1 MSRPELETTE
11 LRDPNRIERGA
22 VRIVAKG
29 DDAYPAALRDLPN
42 PPHELFILGALET
55 LAPPV
60 VAVVGTRNATDY
72 GLRVTRELC
81 GSLARAGACVISGLA
96 RGVDAAAHRATLA
109 ENGRTAAVLGTGVD
123 VPYPVGHRELHGII
137 ARRGLLLS
145 EFAPGSKA
153 AKGSFP
159 RRNRILAALASV
171 TIVVEAPRDSG
182 ALITS
187 GHALVLGRT
196 VAAVPGPID
205 SLQSVGTNEL
215 LRDGA
220 TVIASVEDALALV
233 GLTAPPRSAHPT
245 FGEAEML
252 VLAELRRAPAD
263 LDALAARTRLPAR
276 ECMRAVTT
284 LELAGAVECLLTGE
298 IRRR

>member
-1 MSRPELETTE
+1 MPRPEPGTTE
-11 LRDPNRIERGA
+11 LRDPNAIERAA
-22 VRIVAKG
+22 VRFIADS
-29 DDAYPAALRDLPN
+29 DDIYPASLRDLSN
-42 PPHELFILGALET
+42 PPRELFILGALET

-81 GSLARAGACVISGLA
+81 ASLARAGACVISGLA
-96 RGVDAAAHRATLA
+96 RGVDAAAHRAALG

-123 VPYPVGHRELHGII
+123 VPYPVGHRELQGII

-145 EFAPGSKA
+145 EFPAGSKA

-182 ALITS
+182 ALGTAGI
-187 GHALVLGRT
+187 AVQLGRI

-205 SLQSVGTNEL
+205 SPQSIGTNEL

-220 TVIASVEDALALV
+220 VVIASVEDALALV
-233 GLTAPPRSAHPT
+233 GLTPPPRSKDPS

-252 VLAELRRAPAD
+252 VLEQLRRAPAD
-263 LDALAARTRLPAR
+263 LDTLAARTRLPAR

>member
-11 LRDPNRIERGA
+11 LRDPNGIERGA

-29 DDAYPAALRDLPN
+29 DDAYPVALRDLPN
-42 PPHELFILGALET
+42 PPDELFILGALET

-96 RGVDAAAHRATLA
+96 RGVDAAAHRAALA

-145 EFAPGSKA
+145 EFLPGSKA

-205 SLQSVGTNEL
+205 SPQSVGTNEL

-233 GLTAPPRSAHPT
+233 GLTAPPRSTHPT

-252 VLAELRRAPAD
+252 VLRELRRAPAD
-263 LDALAARTRLPAR
+263 LDSLSARTRLPAR
-276 ECMRAVTT
+276 ACMRAVTT

>member
-11 LRDPNRIERGA
+11 LRNPTRIERGA

-81 GSLARAGACVISGLA
+81 GSLARAGACVVSGLA

-145 EFAPGSKA
+145 EFLPGSKA

-171 TIVVEAPRDSG
+171 TIVVEAPRESG
-182 ALITS
+182 ALNTA
-187 GHALVLGRT
+187 GVALMLGRT
-196 VAAVPGPID
+196 VASVPGPID
-205 SLQSVGTNEL
+205 SPQSVGTNEL

-252 VLAELRRAPAD
+252 VLKVLRRAPTD
-263 LDALAARTRLPAR
+263 LDSLAARTRLPAR